1 MSFFPLSVPISYQMP
16 ERLTDASSWHGLI
29 PLAFVLMDLHRPRV
43 FVELGT
49 HKGDSYCAFCQA
61 VSTLELPTSCWA
73 VDTWLGDEHA
83 GRYDSSV
90 YDQLREWHDPRF
102 GRFSTLIR
110 STFDQALTQF
120 SDGSIDLMHIDGLH
134 TYEAVRH
141 DFESWLPK
149 MSNRGLILFHD
160 IVERERDF
168 GVWRLWEELAAR
180 YPAMEFRF
188 SHGLGLIGVGK
199 AIDSSVKEL
208 FSMDTAGRNVLEQH
222 FFSLG
227 ERVVY
232 MHRSRELAAECLCL
246 RENVEHLRENVESES
261 KILQDAL
268 QREKALYEQ
277 VKRDQANLAISQAQL
292 KTALQREK
300 ALYEQVKRDQANLA
314 ISQAQLKTTQQQNEQ
329 LRQSLVEAEQALAG
343 IRDEVARRDV
353 QLVEAEQALAG
364 IRDEMVRRD
373 VQLAELYQSTSWR
386 VTMPLRATKVMLRKV
401 RGKVRGNMNW
411 LRSWFQ
417 HFARRMS
424 HRIPLPLK
432 AKVQLKAA
440 YLKRQTLMDTDT
452 AVSLIQDW
460 NPLLGMAESAGRYDS
475 SQPWFLVADCYFPSP
490 DKDSGSVRMSGILL
504 LLKEQGFRLT
514 FAADNGEEQNSY
526 RQQLE
531 GQGIETLQGYSTIL
545 EHLGKQGGKY
555 RYVILSRPDIAFRY
569 LPAVRAFALNAEVAF
584 DTVDLHWVRFEREME
599 ISGDCNLKEQIAHYR
614 RIELFNT
621 ACSDMALAITPEEK
635 ARLLEEQPDARVEI
649 LPNIHDLQPLATP
662 FAQRKGLMFIGGFW
676 HKPNEDAVR
685 YFVDQILPLVVEVI
699 PDIVFYIVGSN
710 MPGFIKAMRSEH
722 IEPLGYI
729 ADVQPYFSSCRV
741 FVAPLRYGAGMK
753 GKIGQSIAYGLPV
766 VTTTI
771 GAEGMGLVDGQHML
785 LADTPRAF
793 ADAVIRLY
801 FESDLWHRLS
811 VNALAHL
818 QENYSLAATRRR
830 LAAMFPLPEAA
841 REIRQQSAA

>member
-1 MSFFPLSVPISYQMP
+1 MSFSPLSVPMAYKMP
-16 ERLTDASSWHGLI
+16 ERLTDVSSWHGLI

-49 HKGDSYCAFCQA
+49 HMGDSYCAFCQA
-61 VSTLELPTSCWA
+61 VSTLELPTSCRA
-73 VDTWLGDEHA
+73 VDTWLGDGHA
-83 GRYDSSV
+83 GMYDSSV
-90 YDQLREWHDPRF
+90 YDQLKEWHDPRF

-110 STFDQALTQF
+110 STFDQALTHF
-120 SDGSIDLMHIDGLH
+120 SDGSIDLLHIDGLH

-141 DFESWLPK
+141 DFENWLPK

-160 IVERERDF
+160 TTVRERDF

-180 YPAMEFRF
+180 YPAVEFRF
-188 SHGLGLIGVGK
+188 SHGLGLIGVGT
-199 AIDSSVKEL
+199 AIDSSIKDW
-208 FSMDTAGRNVLEQH
+208 FSMDTAGYNALEQL

-232 MHRSRELAAECLCL
+232 QHRSLELKADCLSLRETVENL
-246 RENVEHLRENVESES
+246 RENLESAG

-268 QREKALYEQ
+268 QRETVLQGQ
-277 VKRDQANLAISQAQL
+277 VNRDQAQL
-292 KTALQREK
+292 KT
-300 ALYEQVKRDQANLA
+300 
-314 ISQAQLKTTQQQNEQ
+314 SHQQNEQ
-329 LRQSLVEAEQALAG
+329 LRQSLVETEQALA
-343 IRDEVARRDV
+343 RSQDEVAQRDR
-353 QLVEAEQALAG
+353 QLT
-364 IRDEMVRRD
+364 
-373 VQLAELYQSTSWR
+373 ELYQSTSWR
-386 VTMPLRATKVMLRKV
+386 VTKLLRVTKVMLRKV
-401 RGKVRGNMNW
+401 RGKVRGTVD
-411 LRSWFQ
+411 WFRPRLQ

-432 AKVQLKAA
+432 AKVWLKEA
-440 YLKRQTLMDTDT
+440 YLKRQILMDSDT
-452 AVSLIQDW
+452 AGSLIQDW
-460 NPLLGMAESAGRYDS
+460 NPLLGMAESAGRYDP
-475 SQPWFLVADCYFPSP
+475 SQPWLLVVDFYFPSP
-490 DKDSGSVRMSGILL
+490 DKDSGSMRMSGILRL
-504 LLKEQGFRLT
+504 LREQGFHLT

-545 EHLGKQGGKY
+545 EHLGQHGGKY
-555 RYVILSRPDIAFRY
+555 RYAILSRPDIAFRY
-569 LPAVRAFALNAEVAF
+569 LPVVRAFALNAEVAF
-584 DTVDLHWVRFEREME
+584 DTVDLHWVRMEREME
-599 ISGDCNLKEQIAHYR
+599 ISGDCNLKEQIARYR

-621 ACSDMALAITPEEK
+621 ACSDMVLAITPEEK
-635 ARLLEEQPDARVEI
+635 ARLLEELPDARVEI
-649 LPNIHDLQPLATP
+649 LPNIHDPQPLAAP

-685 YFVDQILPLVVEVI
+685 YFVDQILPLVVEAI

-710 MPGFIKAMRSEH
+710 MPRFIKAMHSEH

-729 ADVQPYFSSCRV
+729 ADVEPYFSSCRV

-785 LADTPRAF
+785 LADTPEAF

-801 FESDLWHRLS
+801 FDSDLWHRLS
-811 VNALAHL
+811 INALAHL
-818 QENYSLAATRRR
+818 QEHYSLAATRRR

-841 REIRQQSAA
+841 KEIRHQSTA

>member
-1 MSFFPLSVPISYQMP
+1 MSVPVAYQMP
-16 ERLTDASSWHGLI
+16 ERLTDASSWHGLM

-49 HKGDSYCAFCQA
+49 HMGDSYCAFCQA
-61 VSTLELPTSCWA
+61 VSSLELPTSCWS
-73 VDTWLGDEHA
+73 VDTWLGDEHT

-90 YDQLREWHDPRF
+90 YDQLKEWHDPRF

-110 STFDQALTQF
+110 STFDQALTHF
-120 SDGSIDLMHIDGLH
+120 SDGSIDLLHIDGLH

-141 DFESWLPK
+141 DFEGWLPK
-149 MSNRGLILFHD
+149 MSNRGLVLFHD
-160 IVERERDF
+160 TVVRERDF
-168 GVWRLWEELAAR
+168 GVRRLWEELAAR

-188 SHGLGLIGVGK
+188 SHGLGLIGVGT
-199 AIDSSVKEL
+199 AIDSAIKDW
-208 FSMDTAGRNVLEQH
+208 FTMDTAGRNALEQY

-232 MHRSRELAAECLCL
+232 MHRSRELAAERLRL
-246 RENVEHLRENVESES
+246 RENVERLRENLESES
-261 KILQDAL
+261 KILQEAL
-268 QREKALYEQ
+268 QREKTLYEQ
-277 VKRDQANLAISQAQL
+277 VKRDQANLAA
-292 KTALQREK
+292 
-300 ALYEQVKRDQANLA
+300 
-314 ISQAQLKTTQQQNEQ
+314 SQAQLKTTRQQNEQ
-329 LRQSLVEAEQALAG
+329 LRQQNEQHRQSLVEVEQALAG
-343 IRDEVARRDV
+343 IRDEAARRGV
-353 QLVEAEQALAG
+353 QLVEAEQALADA
-364 IRDEMVRRD
+364 RDEAARRD
-373 VQLAELYQSTSWR
+373 AQLAELYRSTSWR
-386 VTMPLRATKVMLRKV
+386 VTRPLRATKVMMRKV
-401 RGKVRGNMNW
+401 RGAMDWFRPW
-411 LRSWFQ
+411 LQ

-440 YLKRQTLMDTDT
+440 YLKRQTLMDPDA

-460 NPLLGMAESAGRYDS
+460 NPLLGMAENAGRHDPS
-475 SQPWFLVADCYFPSP
+475 RPWFLVADCYFPSP
-490 DKDSGSVRMSGILL
+490 DKDSGSVRMSGILR

-514 FAADNGEEQNSY
+514 FAADNGEEQNGY

-531 GQGIETLQGYSTIL
+531 GQGIETLQGSSTIL
-545 EHLGKQGGKY
+545 EHLGQQGGKY

-569 LPAVRAFALNAEVAF
+569 LPAVRAFAVNAEVAF
-584 DTVDLHWVRFEREME
+584 DTVDLHWVRIEREME

-621 ACSDMALAITPEEK
+621 ACSDMVLAITPEEK

-649 LPNIHDLQPLATP
+649 LPNIHDSQPLATP
-662 FAQRKGLMFIGGFW
+662 FSQRKGLMFIGGFW

-685 YFVDQILPLVVEVI
+685 YFVDQILPLVVEAI

-710 MPGFIKAMRSEH
+710 MPRFIKAMDSEH
-722 IEPLGYI
+722 IKPLGYI
-729 ADVQPYFSSCRV
+729 ADVQPYFASCRV

-801 FESDLWHRLS
+801 FDSDLWRRLS
-811 VNALAHL
+811 AGALDHL
-818 QENYSLAATRRR
+818 QEHYSLAATRRR
-830 LAAMFPLPEAA
+830 LAATFPLPEATT
-841 REIRQQSAA
+841 ETRQQSAA